1 MWMDIKWL
9 FFFSLFYDLL
19 KPGLDSSPVRNLPS
33 FGTEEPAYSTR
44 RVTRSQQQPT
54 PVTPKKYPLRQT
66 RSSGSETEQVV
77 DFSDRGKWVC
87 VSGTVQRA
95 WSVLL

>member
-1 MWMDIKWL
+1 MIPSYQMLVLQTSEHVSDK
-9 FFFSLFYDLL
+9 SLTYS
-19 KPGLDSSPVRNLPS
+19 GYCGCNYGVSMELDSSPVRNPPS
-33 FGTEEPAYSTR
+33 FGAEEPVYSTR

-77 DFSDRGKWVC
+77 DFSDRG
-87 VSGTVQRA
+87 T
-95 WSVLL
+95 

>member
-1 MWMDIKWL
+1 MV
-9 FFFSLFYDLL
+9 FFFFPLFYDLV
-19 KPGLDSSPVRNLPS
+19 KPGSDSSPVRNLPS
-33 FGTEEPAYSTR
+33 FGAEEPAYSTR

-77 DFSDRGKWVC
+77 DFSDRGKWMC
-87 VSGTVQRA
+87 MTCWCTKDLVSF
-95 WSVLL
+95 LLRL